1 LVGLLKLNLVEVCAD
16 SLGAK
21 DGSIDLYYYLN
32 YPGYSD
38 GNENSIKG
46 VWKAKSFL
54 VELPQGCDPDASDNE
69 QEFVEH
75 KIGIRA
81 PGYAGATSTPVRMVK
96 DAEIQELN
104 T

>member
-1 LVGLLKLNLVEVCAD
+1 MVGLLKLNLVEVCVD

-32 YPGYSD
+32 YSGYSD

-54 VELPQGCDPDASDNE
+54 VELPQGCDPDASDSE
-69 QEFVEH
+69 PEFVEH

-81 PGYAGATSTPVRMVK
+81 S
-96 DAEIQELN
+96 DN
-104 T
+104 